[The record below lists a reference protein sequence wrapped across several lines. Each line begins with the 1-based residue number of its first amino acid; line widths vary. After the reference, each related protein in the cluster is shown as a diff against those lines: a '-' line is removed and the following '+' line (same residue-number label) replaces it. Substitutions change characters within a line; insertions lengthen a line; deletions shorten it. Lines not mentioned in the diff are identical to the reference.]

1 MKFFPDCYA
10 CLIGQALSAMQQ
22 AGVDQA
28 TQKRTMKKILPLLG
42 NAEPHLTPAAL
53 ADRTNQVIRE
63 EVGQDDLYREMKVIS
78 HQHALEMLSDLR
90 ELVNQAED
98 PLLMALKVAAAGNV
112 IDVVHGQEEYDLWEE
127 VTAAVHQPLYGKSV
141 EAFRNRLADSGSLL
155 YLADNV
161 GETVFDRILIET
173 LEVPVVYAVKSAPI
187 LNDATK
193 EDALKAGI
201 DQVAAV
207 ISTGSRGPGTLLEQC
222 SEDFQDVFENSGVV
236 LAKGQANYETLDD
249 QGPKMFFLLRIKCA
263 VIGREIG
270 YSMGNLVLKQG
281 TP

>member
-10 CLIGQALSAMQQ
+10 CLIGQALSAIQQ

-53 ADRTNQVIRE
+53 ADRTNQVVRE

-78 HQHALEMLSDLR
+78 HQHAQEMLSDLR

-112 IDVVHGQEEYDLWEE
+112 IDVVHGQEEYDLWDE

-161 GETVFDRILIET
+161 GETVFDRILNET
-173 LEVPVVYAVKSAPI
+173 LNFCPNFLFIGVKYRGDLESSIYKSVITSESVTHIPDSYHSYI
-187 LNDATK
+187 PDL
-193 EDALKAGI
+193 I
-201 DQVAAV
+201 DV
-207 ISTGSRGPGTLLEQC
+207 
-222 SEDFQDVFENSGVV
+222 QDLSYLFN
-236 LAKGQANYETLDD
+236 
-249 QGPKMFFLLRIKCA
+249 
-263 VIGREIG
+263 
-270 YSMGNLVLKQG
+270 
-281 TP
+281 